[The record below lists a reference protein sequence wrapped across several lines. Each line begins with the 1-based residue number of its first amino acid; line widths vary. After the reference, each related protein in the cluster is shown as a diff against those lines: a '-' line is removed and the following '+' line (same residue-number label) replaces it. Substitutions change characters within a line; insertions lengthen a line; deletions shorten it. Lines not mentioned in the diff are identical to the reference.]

1 MPMESQKRQKKTDP
15 TSRIL
20 RLPQLNH
27 NTRQR
32 LLTSAHLHRVSPIR
46 ETGRN
51 GDFSFGQRR
60 AGEFLFLHTEYGHL
74 PLGLWWFCREKNSSR
89 ISVRFGFNG

>member
-46 ETGRN
+46 ETARN
-51 GDFSFGQRR
+51 GDFSFGQRS
-60 AGEFLFLHTEYGHL
+60 AGEFLFLHIEYGYL
-74 PLGLWWFCREKNSSR
+74 PIGLWRYFCEGKNSR
-89 ISVRFGFNG
+89 VFFWFGFYG